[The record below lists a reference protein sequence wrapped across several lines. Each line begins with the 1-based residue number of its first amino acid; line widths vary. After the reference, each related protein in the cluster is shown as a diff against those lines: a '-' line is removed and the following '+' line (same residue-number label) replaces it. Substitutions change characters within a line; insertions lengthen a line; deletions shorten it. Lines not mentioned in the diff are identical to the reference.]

1 MACICQKLVIQI
13 QSLMASNKTF
23 DFELFNR
30 VFRYVNPYKK
40 LFYLTTSFAILLAFL
55 SPSRPLLIQYAFD
68 NFILIPNQQK
78 LLHISFLLV
87 SLLIVESIAQ
97 YFYTYWANLLGQTVI
112 KDIRMETYQKILH
125 FKQSYFDKTPIG
137 SLVTRVVS
145 DIETIADIFSQGLLV
160 IIADILKLV
169 VVIVVMFVTDW
180 KLTLFCLASIP
191 LLLIATYWF
200 KRSIKIAFQQVRKQV
215 TALNTFVQEHLVG
228 MSIVQLF
235 NRQAIEFE
243 KFKAINEAHKK
254 AHIQSILY
262 YSIFFPVVEILSA
275 VSIGLMIWWG
285 GIEAVKGDTITL
297 GELIAFILYIHMLF
311 RPIRQLADRFN
322 ILQMGMVASE
332 RVLKVLDTNESIEN
346 NGAIQ
351 LDNCQG
357 VIEFKGVWFAYKD
370 QDWVLKDVSFKVE
383 AGHTL
388 AIIGATGAGK
398 STIIN
403 LLTRNYEINKGQILI
418 DGIDY
423 KKYDLHSLRENVAVV
438 LQDVF
443 LFSDTIYNNITLY
456 RSISIEDVQEYA
468 KDIEVEELIQSLP
481 NGYDYNVMERGN
493 LLSLGQRQLVSFLRA
508 YVGQPKILVLD
519 EATSSIDSESEM
531 LIQNSIEKLTKGRT
545 SIVIAHRLS
554 TIQNATQIILLEKGQ
569 LVEQGT
575 HKELIELNKKYKRLL
590 DLQFKH

>member
-1 MACICQKLVIQI
+1 
-13 QSLMASNKTF
+13 MASNKTF

-87 SLLIVESIAQ
+87 GLLVVESIAQ

-112 KDIRMETYQKILH
+112 KDIRMETYQKIIH

-191 LLLIATYWF
+191 LLLLATYWF

-228 MSIVQLF
+228 MTIVQLF
-235 NRQAIEFE
+235 NRQSIEFE

-254 AHIQSILY
+254 AHIQSIFY

-275 VSIGLMIWWG
+275 VSIGLLIWWG

-346 NGAIQ
+346 KGARQ
-351 LDNCQG
+351 MDNCQG
-357 VIEFKGVWFAYKD
+357 VIEFKGVWFAYND

-418 DGIDY
+418 DGTDY
-423 KKYDLHSLRENVAVV
+423 RKYDLHTLRENVAVV

-443 LFSDTIYNNITLY
+443 LFSDTIYNNITLN
-456 RSISIEDVQEYA
+456 RPISIEDVQEYA

-531 LIQNSIEKLTKGRT
+531 LIQKSIEKLTKGRT

-575 HKELIELNKKYKRLL
+575 HKELIELNKKYKQLL
-590 DLQFKH
+590 DLQFKN

>member
-87 SLLIVESIAQ
+87 SLLVVESIAQ

-180 KLTLFCLASIP
+180 KLTLFCLASVP

-346 NGAIQ
+346 NGASQ

>member
-180 KLTLFCLASIP
+180 KLTLFCLASVP

>member
-1 MACICQKLVIQI
+1 
-13 QSLMASNKTF
+13 MASNKTF
-23 DFELFNR
+23 DFNLFSR
-30 VFRYVNPYKK
+30 VFSYVNPYKK
-40 LFYLTTSFAILLAFL
+40 LFYLTSCFAVLLAFL

-68 NFILIPNQQK
+68 HFILIPNQPK
-78 LLHISFLLV
+78 LLQITLLLV
-87 SLLIVESIAQ
+87 GLLLVESIAQ

-112 KDIRMETYQKILH
+112 KDIRLETYQKIIN

-169 VVIVVMFVTDW
+169 VVIVVMFATDW
-180 KLTLFCLASIP
+180 KLTLFSLASIP
-191 LLLIATYWF
+191 FLLVATYWF
-200 KRSIKIAFQQVRKQV
+200 KRSIKLAFQQVRKEV
-215 TALNTFVQEHLVG
+215 TALNTFVQEHIVG

-235 NRQAIEFE
+235 NRQDIEFG
-243 KFKAINEAHKK
+243 KFKAINEAHKN
-254 AHIQSILY
+254 AHIKSIWY
-262 YSIFFPVVEILSA
+262 YSIFFPIVEILSA
-275 VSIGLMIWWG
+275 VSIGLLIWWG
-285 GIEAVKGDTITL
+285 GIESVKGGGVSL

-322 ILQMGMVASE
+322 VLQMGMVASE
-332 RVLKVLDTNESIEN
+332 RVFVVLDTNDTIQN
-346 NGAIQ
+346 NGKKQ
-351 LDNCQG
+351 LTHCQG
-357 VIEFKGVWFAYKD
+357 LIEFKGVWFAYND
-370 QDWVLKDVSFKVE
+370 EDWVLKDVSFKVKS
-383 AGHTL
+383 GDTL

-423 KKYDLHSLRENVAVV
+423 RQYDLDSLREHVAVV

-443 LFSDTIYNNITLY
+443 LFSDTIFKNITLN
-456 RSISIEDVQEYA
+456 RPIALEDVQRYA
-468 KDIEVEELIQSLP
+468 RDIEVEEFIQSLP
-481 NGYDYNVMERGN
+481 DGYNYNVMERGN
-493 LLSLGQRQLVSFLRA
+493 LLSLGQRQLISFLRA

-519 EATSSIDSESEM
+519 EATSSIDSESEL
-531 LIQNSIEKLTKGRT
+531 LIQKSTEKLTKGRT

-554 TIQNATQIILLEKGQ
+554 TIQNATQIILLEKGR

-575 HKELIELNKKYKRLL
+575 HQELIELDKKYKHLFE
-590 DLQFKH
+590 LQFKQ

>member
-1 MACICQKLVIQI
+1 M
-13 QSLMASNKTF
+13 
-23 DFELFNR
+23 
-30 VFRYVNPYKK
+30 
-40 LFYLTTSFAILLAFL
+40 FL
-55 SPSRPLLIQYAFD
+55 
-68 NFILIPNQQK
+68 
-78 LLHISFLLV
+78 FLLV
-87 SLLIVESIAQ
+87 GLLVVESVAQ

-169 VVIVVMFVTDW
+169 VVLVVMFVTDW

-200 KRSIKIAFQQVRKQV
+200 KKSIKIAFQQVRKQV

-275 VSIGLMIWWG
+275 VSIGLLIWWG
-285 GIEAVKGDTITL
+285 GIEAVRGDSITL

-332 RVLKVLDTNESIEN
+332 RVFKVLDTNESIEN
-346 NGAIQ
+346 KGARQ
-351 LDNCQG
+351 LDNCHG
-357 VIEFKGVWFAYKD
+357 VIEFKGVWFAYND

-418 DGIDY
+418 DGVDY
-423 KKYDLHSLRENVAVV
+423 LQYDLHSLREHVAVV

-443 LFSDTIYNNITLY
+443 LFSDSIYNNITLN
-456 RSISIEDVQEYA
+456 RPIPMKDVQNYA
-468 KDIEVEELIQSLP
+468 KDIEVEDFIQSLP

-493 LLSLGQRQLVSFLRA
+493 LLSLGQRQLISFLRA

-519 EATSSIDSESEM
+519 EATSSIDSDSEM
-531 LIQNSIEKLTKGRT
+531 LIQKSTEKLTRGRT
-545 SIVIAHRLS
+545 SIIIAHRLS
-554 TIQNATQIILLEKGQ
+554 TIQNATQIILLEKGR
-569 LVEQGT
+569 LIEQGT
-575 HKELIELNKKYKRLL
+575 HNELIDLNKKYKLL
-590 DLQFKH
+590 FDLQFKD